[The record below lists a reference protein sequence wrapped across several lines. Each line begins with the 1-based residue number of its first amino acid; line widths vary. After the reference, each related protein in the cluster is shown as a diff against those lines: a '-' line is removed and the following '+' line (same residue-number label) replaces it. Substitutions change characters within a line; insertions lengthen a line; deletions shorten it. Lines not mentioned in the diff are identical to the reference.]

1 MTDAALPITRRT
13 APSVA
18 LWHRLRQGLFGSPVN
33 AVITLVVVA
42 LAVAILKPFFR
53 WAVTDA
59 VFAGSS
65 EECVAAGGACWAFI
79 AARLRFILFGLYP
92 PAEQGAAAATT
103 LVLIACA
110 ALTAIPRLWG
120 RPLAVL
126 WGATLLLSLGLM
138 GGFLRGATVP
148 SGVWGGLPLTLMLT
162 LGSLGTAFPIAVLLA
177 LGRRSKLVIVRM
189 LAIGFIELVR
199 AVPMIAVFYVAMLLV
214 PLMLPGGAA
223 IDKLMRIFAALSLF
237 VSAYLAEVIRAGLQ
251 AVPTGQSE
259 AARALGLSHWA
270 TLRLVVIPQALRV
283 VIPGIANL
291 AIGILLN
298 TTLVSVVGI
307 MDLLNAAKTSASDPH
322 WLGYYDEAYLFV
334 AAIYFALAFGG
345 SRYSLW
351 LERRI
356 ARH

>member
-1 MTDAALPITRRT
+1 MTDAALPARQR
-13 APSVA
+13 APA
-18 LWHRLRQGLFGSPVN
+18 AEPLWPRLRRGLFGSPVN
-33 AVITLVVVA
+33 TAITLVVI
-42 LAVAILKPFFR
+42 LFAVLILRPFLR

-59 VFAGSS
+59 VFVGTSQD
-65 EECVAAGGACWAFI
+65 CVAAGGACWAFI
-79 AARLRFILFGLYP
+79 GARLRFILFGLYP
-92 PAEQGAAAATT
+92 PAEQWAAALTT

-120 RPLAVL
+120 RPLALL
-126 WGATLLLSLGLM
+126 WAVTIVASLGLM
-138 GGFLRGATVP
+138 GGFLRGSLVP

-162 LGSLGTAFPIAVLLA
+162 LGSLGGAFPIAVALA
-177 LGRRSKLVIVRM
+177 LGRRSKRLVVRM

-214 PLMLPGGAA
+214 PLMLPGGAG
-223 IDKLMRIFAALSLF
+223 IDKLARIFGALTLF
-237 VSAYLAEVIRAGLQ
+237 VSAYLAEIIRAGLQ
-251 AVPTGQSE
+251 AVPEGQSE
-259 AARALGLSHWA
+259 AARSLGLSQWA

-283 VIPGIANL
+283 VIPGMANL

-307 MDLLNAAKTSASDPH
+307 MDLLNAARTSASDPN

-334 AAIYFALAFGG
+334 ALIYFALAFGG

-356 ARH
+356 VRR